1 MFGKLLKKTSAVVM
15 AAAMMMLSSVVAF
28 ADAYEEGQSVA
39 GIAIQIA
46 VQNDNSEEN
55 SYKWMNG
62 GVFEEAL
69 YQTEQ
74 HVVLKPDA
82 EIFDGTEDLC
92 KMAAIYFGYYG
103 EYSSISNIRFDFTMT
118 NIVMYGEDYEG
129 IPLADYSTVDAGTN
143 IPSDKNHSIIYDF
156 KDQFGDAAT
165 RTYALRHLDRI
176 EFDLYISYIEI
187 PGVEAVTEEE
197 ETEAPTTEAPTTQAP
212 TTEAPTTLAIE
223 DGTQPHVGP
232 GGQQMNDGETPPA
245 PPENGGTVN
254 PQQESNGN
262 GVVKTIIIIVFAV
275 ILLGALVGVGVMYM
289 KRR

>member
-1 MFGKLLKKTSAVVM
+1 MLRKLIKKTSAVM
-15 AAAMMMLSSVVAF
+15 LAAAMTMLSSVVAF
-28 ADAYEEGQSVA
+28 ADAYEEGQSVP

-55 SYKWMNG
+55 AYKWMNG

-74 HVVLKPDA
+74 HVVLQPAAELFDDTADA
-82 EIFDGTEDLC
+82 C

-103 EYSSISNIRFDFTMT
+103 DYSSITDIRFDITMT

-143 IPSDKNHSIIYDF
+143 VPAGQTHDIIYDF
-156 KDQFGDAAT
+156 KDQFPDAAT
-165 RTYALRHLDRI
+165 RTYALQHLDRI
-176 EFDLYISYIEI
+176 EFDLYVSYIEI

-197 ETEAPTTEAPTTQAP
+197 TTEEPTTEAPTTEAPTT
-212 TTEAPTTLAIE
+212 EAVTTLAIE
-223 DGTQPHVGP
+223 DETQPQVGP
-232 GGQQMNDGETPPA
+232 GGQQMDNGETPPA
-245 PPENGGTVN
+245 PPSDGNA
-254 PQQESNGN
+254 PQQESSDNGM
-262 GVVKTIIIIVFAV
+262 VKTIIIIVFAV